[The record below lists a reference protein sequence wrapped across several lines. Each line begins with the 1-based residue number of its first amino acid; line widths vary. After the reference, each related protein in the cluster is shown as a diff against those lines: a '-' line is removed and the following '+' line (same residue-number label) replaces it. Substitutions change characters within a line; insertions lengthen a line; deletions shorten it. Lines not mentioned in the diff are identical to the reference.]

1 MKLSP
6 RQQEA
11 NRALRIQALALAR
24 VTHGRIRSERATEIS
39 AEPEP
44 EDEPEDEPGSLFDRR

>member
-11 NRALRIQALALAR
+11 NRALRIQALAR
-24 VTHGRIRSERATEIS
+24 VTHRRRRSERATEIS

-44 EDEPEDEPGSLFDRR
+44 EDEPDDEPGSLFDRR